1 VTRGAATA
9 AWGSMVVL
17 PFFFMAVADSAR
29 WGAARPETT
38 TPLFWL
44 SVAVSVVAIAASR
57 VLPPRLGPFRAG
69 VEATAF
75 TRLLVAWALCEAAA
89 LFPLVAWIVAGDH
102 RLIGVFGVDVLALVL
117 LFPSDHRWA
126 SLRPG
131 SVATARRIR

>member
-9 AWGSMVVL
+9 VWGATVVL

-29 WGAARPETT
+29 WGAVRPETT

-44 SVAVSVVAIAASR
+44 TVLVSAVAIAASR
-57 VLPPRLGPFRAG
+57 LLPPRLGPFHAG
-69 VEATAF
+69 AEATAF
-75 TRLLVAWALCEAAA
+75 TRLLVGWALCEAAA
-89 LFPLVAWIVAGDH
+89 LFPMVAWIVAGDL

-131 SVATARRIR
+131 VVPSARRSR

>member
-1 VTRGAATA
+1 
-9 AWGSMVVL
+9 MVVL

-29 WGAARPETT
+29 WGAVRPGTT

-44 SVAVSVVAIAASR
+44 TAAVSVVAIAASR
-57 VLPPRLGPFRAG
+57 LLPPKLGPFHAG
-69 VEATAF
+69 AEATAF

-89 LFPLVAWIVAGDH
+89 LFPMVAWIVAGDL

-131 SVATARRIR
+131 APVARRTR

>member
-1 VTRGAATA
+1 MTRGAATA

-29 WGAARPETT
+29 WGAVRAETT

-44 SVAVSVVAIAASR
+44 TVAVSAVAIAASR
-57 VLPPRLGPFRAG
+57 LLPPRLGPFHAG
-69 VEATAF
+69 AEATAF

-89 LFPLVAWIVAGDH
+89 LFPMVAWIVAGDL
-102 RLIGVFGVDVLALVL
+102 RLIGVLGIDVLALVL

-131 SVATARRIR
+131 AAPSARRSR